1 MQQGSKGLSIVSY
14 ITWIGWIIALLARD
28 KSDTLVIRHLNQAL
42 ILNLATTVATILTRI
57 NGFFAIIGWV
67 IDVAVLVFWI
77 WGIVRAIKGSEEPLP
92 LIGGINIIS

>member
-42 ILNLATTVATILTRI
+42 ILNLVSTVATILTRI
-57 NGFFAIIGWV
+57 GGFFAIIGWV